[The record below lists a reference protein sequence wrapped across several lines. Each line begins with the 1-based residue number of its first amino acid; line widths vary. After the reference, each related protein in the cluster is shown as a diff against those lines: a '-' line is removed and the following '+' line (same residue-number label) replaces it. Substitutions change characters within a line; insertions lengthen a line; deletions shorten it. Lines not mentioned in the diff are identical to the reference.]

1 MRIDRYKLTAELM
14 RQEMTQTKLAERA
27 GISRATV
34 NYIKAGKN
42 CSDEVGHKI
51 ANALKVPLETLLEDH

>member
-14 RQEMTQTKLAERA
+14 RQEITQGRLAELA
-27 GISRATV
+27 GVSRASV
-34 NYIKAGKN
+34 NNIKGGKR

-51 ANALKVPLETLLEDH
+51 ANALKVPIEKLLEK

>member
-1 MRIDRYKLTAELM
+1 MRIDRYKLINELM
-14 RQEMTQTKLAERA
+14 RQGMTQGKLAERA

-34 NYIKAGKN
+34 NYIKGGKS

-51 ANALKVPLETLLEDH
+51 ADALKVPLETLLEN

>member
-1 MRIDRYKLTAELM
+1 MRIDRYKLINELM
-14 RQEMTQTKLAERA
+14 RQEMTQGKLAERA

-34 NYIKAGKN
+34 NYIKSGKS

-51 ANALKVPLETLLEDH
+51 ADALKVPLETLLED